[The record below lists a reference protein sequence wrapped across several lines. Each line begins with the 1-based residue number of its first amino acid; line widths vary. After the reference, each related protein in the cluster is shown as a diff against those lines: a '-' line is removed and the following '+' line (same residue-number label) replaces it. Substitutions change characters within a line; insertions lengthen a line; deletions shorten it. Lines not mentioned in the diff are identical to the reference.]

1 MKSEVKLISVT
12 PDAEKQIAYCARVSN
27 PTNQENSNFEGLLK
41 YCIKNQHWSIF
52 EHAFLTVEIN
62 TSLAI
67 ATQILRHR
75 SFTFQQFSQRY
86 ADSKELQIELPVPD
100 LRKQDT
106 KNRQNSTDDLGDF
119 IKLTLQERIRVYFE
133 HGLDLYNQ
141 LLEQGVAK
149 ECARFVLPQATQTRL
164 YMSGSLRS
172 WMHYIDLRS
181 AHGTQKEHMEVAEA
195 IRCIFICQFPII
207 SSALGW
213 GRKNFPE
220 CMDAPS
226 ICIE

>member
-1 MKSEVKLISVT
+1 MKPEVKLISAT
-12 PDAEKQIAYCARVSN
+12 PNAEQHIAYCARVSN
-27 PTNQENSNFEGLLK
+27 PKNQENDNFEGLLK
-41 YCIKNQHWSIF
+41 YCIKHQHWSIF

-86 ADSKELQIELPVPD
+86 ADSTELQIELPVPD
-100 LRKQDT
+100 LRRQDT
-106 KNRQNSTDDLGDF
+106 KNRQNSTDDLGDYL
-119 IKLTLQERIRVYFE
+119 KLTLQERIRKHFQ
-133 HGLDLYNQ
+133 GSLALYNDM
-141 LLEQGVAK
+141 LAQGVAK

-181 AHGTQKEHMEVAEA
+181 AHGTQKEHMDVAEA
-195 IRCIFICQFPII
+195 VRCIFTCKFPTI

-213 GRKNFPE
+213 GRENCPE
-220 CMDAPS
+220 CEDAPS
-226 ICIE
+226 ITLE